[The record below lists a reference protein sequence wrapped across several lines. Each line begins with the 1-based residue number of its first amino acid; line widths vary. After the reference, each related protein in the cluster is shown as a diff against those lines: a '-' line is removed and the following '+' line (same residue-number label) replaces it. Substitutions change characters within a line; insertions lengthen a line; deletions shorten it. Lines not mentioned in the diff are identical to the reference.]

1 MHKCRR
7 YQGSGRAQALP
18 IGIHPVR
25 PFGRSAADSFRMLEP
40 PPAAPINWVFRHAI
54 GGAVQGVEMLTKNPS
69 RQPRPTFTDQ
79 EALLF
84 HSQGRPGKLEVIATK
99 PMATQ
104 RDLSLA
110 YSPGVAVPVLAIA
123 EDESLAYD
131 YTTKGNFV
139 AVITNGTA
147 ILGLGN
153 RGALAAKPVMEGK
166 AVLFKRFADIDSID
180 LEVNTEDPDEFI
192 NCVKFLGKGWGGI
205 NLEDIKAPECF
216 IIEEKLR
223 ELLDIPVFHD
233 DQHGTAII
241 AAAGLMNALQLTGR
255 DMADVKL
262 VCNGAGAAGIACL
275 ELLKATGFR
284 PENLVLCDTKGVI
297 YQGRTE
303 GMNQWKS
310 AHAVKTKAR
319 SLAEAL
325 DGADVFFGLSAKGA
339 VTKDMVK
346 SMADKPIIFAMAN
359 PDPEI
364 TAEEVA
370 EVRDDAIMAT
380 GRSDYPNQINNVLGF
395 PYIFRGA
402 LDVRAT
408 SISMEMKIAATRALA
423 ELAREDVPDEVATA
437 YGARPKYGPDYIIPV
452 PFDPRLISAIP
463 SAVAQAAMDSGVAR
477 RPIEDM
483 GAYREQLLSRRDPVA
498 GVLQQVFS
506 RLRRQPK
513 RVVFAEG
520 EEEQVIRAAA
530 SFVQQGLGTAQL
542 VGREDRVRATAEEL
556 GVELGG
562 GIEIFNAALSKR
574 NAIFAAYLYERLQRK
589 GYLVRDCQRL
599 VNTDRNHFASCMVA
613 LGDADAMVTGVT
625 RNFSVALEDVRRV
638 IDPKPGHRVM
648 GVSLVLARGRAVV
661 VADTAV
667 TEMPEAEELA
677 EIAIEAA
684 GVARRLGYEPRVAL
698 LAFSTF
704 GHPPGERSARVQ
716 RAVRILDQ
724 KRVDF
729 EYDGEMAAD
738 IALNP
743 ELAAAYP
750 FCRLSGPANVL
761 IMPAFHSA
769 SISTKLLQEL
779 GGATVIGPLLVG
791 LDRPVQIVQL
801 AAKDTQLVNMA
812 ALAAYNVSG

>member
-1 MHKCRR
+1 M
-7 YQGSGRAQALP
+7 S
-18 IGIHPVR
+18 
-25 PFGRSAADSFRMLEP
+25 
-40 PPAAPINWVFRHAI
+40 
-54 GGAVQGVEMLTKNPS
+54 TKS
-69 RQPRPTFTDQ
+69 DRQRPTFTDQ

-84 HSQGRPGKLEVIATK
+84 HSQGRPGKLEVVATK

-123 EDESLAYD
+123 ENEPRAFD

-166 AVLFKRFADIDSID
+166 AVLFKRFSDIDSID
-180 LEVNTEDPDEFI
+180 LEVSTEDPDEFI
-192 NCVKFLGKGWGGI
+192 NAIKVLGKSWGGI

-216 IIEEKLR
+216 IIEDRLR
-223 ELLDIPVFHD
+223 ELLDVPVFHD

-241 AAAGLMNALQLTGR
+241 AAAGLINALQLTGR
-255 DMADVKL
+255 EIATTKL

-275 ELLKATGFR
+275 ELLRAIGFK
-284 PENLVLCDTKGVI
+284 PENLILCDTKGVI
-297 YQGRTE
+297 YEGRRE

-310 AHAVKTKAR
+310 TYAIKTEAR
-319 SLAEAL
+319 TLSEAL
-325 DGADVFFGLSAKGA
+325 EGADVFFGLSVKGA
-339 VTKDMVK
+339 MTQDMVRA
-346 SMADKPIIFAMAN
+346 MAAKPIIFAMAN

-364 TAEEVA
+364 TWEEVA

-408 SISMEMKIAATRALA
+408 TINMEMKIAAAQALA
-423 ELAREDVPDEVATA
+423 ELAREDVPDEVAAA
-437 YGARPKYGPDYIIPV
+437 YGTRPKFGPDYIIPV
-452 PFDPRLISAIP
+452 PFDPRLISSIP
-463 SAVAQAAMDSGVAR
+463 PAVAKAAMDTGVAR
-477 RPIEDM
+477 KPIVDM
-483 GAYREQLLSRRDPVA
+483 EAYRQQLRSRRDPVG
-498 GVLQQVFS
+498 GVLARVFD
-506 RLRRQPK
+506 RLKRSPK

-530 SFVQQGLGTAQL
+530 AFVEQGLGTALL
-542 VGREDRVRATAEEL
+542 VGRDERVRQTAEHA
-556 GVELGG
+556 
-562 GIEIFNAALSKR
+562 GIELDESIQIVNARLSRR
-574 NAIFAAYLYERLQRK
+574 NAEYAAYLYERLQRK
-589 GYLVRDCQRL
+589 GYLIRDCQRM
-599 VNTDRNHFASCMVA
+599 VNQDRNHFAACMVA
-613 LGDADAMVTGVT
+613 LGDVDAMVTGVT
-625 RNFSVALEDVRRV
+625 RNFSVALAEVRHC
-638 IDPKPGHRVM
+638 IDTKPGHRLI
-648 GVSLVLARGRAVV
+648 GVSLVLARGRTLL

-667 TEMPEAEELA
+667 TEMPNAEVLA
-677 EIAIEAA
+677 EIAVETA
-684 GVARRLGYEPRVAL
+684 GVARRLGNEPRLAL

-704 GHPPGERSARVQ
+704 GHPPGERSQRVQ
-716 RAVRILDQ
+716 EAVRLLDQ
-724 KRVDF
+724 RRVDF

-743 ELAAAYP
+743 DLMAAYP

-769 SISTKLLQEL
+769 SISTRLLQEL

-791 LDRPVQIVQL
+791 LDKPVQIVNL
-801 AAKDTQLVNMA
+801 SAKDSDLVNMA
-812 ALAAYNVSG
+812 ALAAYNIGG